1 MEDLID
7 SRYLPITF
15 SAGFLEAE
23 LPSVIAE
30 NYKWERS
37 LGWDTTMTEF
47 AEASLDTLTS
57 LFPLTMPDQ
66 RALFLMTRSS
76 WTVCFDNGEMGTD
89 AESLVSYLSHVIGC
103 RGLTV
108 TCIPREFTLDIPGAK
123 VRPRGFYAAIQ
134 FTLYDPAVAPFPNCA
149 RAISLIEDSGKWE
162 FDTVGT
168 PLEFEDIDVYKA
180 RYVRARFSPQL
191 LGDYC
196 RHLGISLFEQDF
208 YRGRAVME
216 QVDKRK
222 AIDEKTILSLFSLK
236 KKPQSGSS

>member
-23 LPSVIAE
+23 LPSVITE
-30 NYKWERS
+30 NYKWVRS
-37 LGWDTTMTEF
+37 LGGEVTQTEF
-47 AEASLDTLTS
+47 AQGSLDTLAS
-57 LFPLTMPDQ
+57 LFPLTMPDK
-66 RALFLMTRSS
+66 RTLFLMTQSL
-76 WTVCFDNGEMGTD
+76 WTVCFDNGETGTD
-89 AESLVSYLSHVIGC
+89 AASLVSYLSHVIGC

-108 TCIPREFTLDIPGAK
+108 TCIPRDFTLDIPGAA
-123 VRPRGFYAAIQ
+123 VRPRDFYAAMQ
-134 FTLYDPAVAPFPNCA
+134 FTLYDPNVAPFPNCA
-149 RAISLIEDSGKWE
+149 RAISLIEDNGNWE

-168 PLEFEDIDVYKA
+168 PLEFEDIDLYKA
-180 RYVRARFSPQL
+180 KDVRARFSPQL

-196 RHLGISLFEQDF
+196 RHLGISLFERNF

-222 AIDEKTILSLFSLK
+222 AIDEKTILSLFSQK